1 MGTRLYI
8 ELIGLKPSRIRQEVN
23 TLYFGFKNPKL
34 ASIQGG
40 VSWAFDNVPHI
51 HTADT
56 DIYLYRGLHLEINDQ
71 RLRVEF
77 VATEDRGLVANV
89 VPERRRPLPQDAL
102 LLSLGEITDV
112 QMVYGFGEH
121 LPVCRRFWQLYK
133 QYKVYYADNETG
145 SLVTE
150 YVKQCRLKRL

>member
-1 MGTRLYI
+1 M
-8 ELIGLKPSRIRQEVN
+8 
-23 TLYFGFKNPKL
+23 
-34 ASIQGG
+34 
-40 VSWAFDNVPHI
+40 
-51 HTADT
+51 
-56 DIYLYRGLHLEINDQ
+56 
-71 RLRVEF
+71 EF
-77 VATEDRGLVANV
+77 VATEDRGLIANV

-102 LLSLGEITDV
+102 LLSLNEITDV
-112 QMVYGFGEH
+112 QMIYGFGEH